1 MSPERLVEA
10 PRRES
15 SGFMQT
21 FASFKFGR
29 RAVLLACTL
38 GLPLMATAA
47 DPPGQLTPIDVKVRV
62 YEERMNAAPP
72 AASNT
77 TTRPRSSELSTASTT
92 SEENVPAMD
101 EVIWLNLP
109 DPADAATAFEQRLA
123 GTRHSDTV
131 KREYRRIYDDAKAY
145 VREIERP
152 NQYRLTLNEALKRAI
167 ASNFLIRIDSF
178 APAIS
183 TAQAVQA
190 EAVFDTAFFA
200 QINRNNQDRPAPNQL
215 AATKTDTTVV
225 NGGIRQLL
233 TSGAQV
239 SLAHTMTRVDNPG
252 FRFQTIN
259 PIWQQGFVAEL
270 RQPVLKNFGID
281 YNRAQINIRKTERK
295 INEQAF
301 RSRVIEVLNN
311 TERAYWDLA
320 RARREVTIGAELLAQ
335 AQLTLRQV
343 EARREFDSYLTL
355 VSASRATVSNRQF
368 IFLQLKNTVRN
379 AEDQLLNLM
388 NDKDLPMAKDLEVIP
403 IEQPTT
409 IDLVR
414 DRVEEVAT
422 ALRSRPEIIQARH
435 GVDVARLQLG
445 IAKNQALPQFDVVYR
460 MTLNGLGNNADN
472 SFDQVT
478 TANFTDQY
486 VGIEFAWNFAERGE
500 RAGIRVAALTQSRA
514 VTTYKKAIDD
524 VIADCRVALRN
535 LNTSYEQL
543 SPSRDAVL
551 SGTDRLRALQERQER
566 KSPPELDTIF
576 NAQVT
581 LAESRRGLLAAVIT
595 YNQGIVDVERAKGTL
610 LEYDNVNIANEP

>member
-1 MSPERLVEA
+1 
-10 PRRES
+10 
-15 SGFMQT
+15 MQT
-21 FASFKFGR
+21 LAHLLTR
-29 RAVLLACTL
+29 RLTPIAVCVLCLA
-38 GLPLMATAA
+38 ATIAA
-47 DPPGQLTPIDVKVRV
+47 EPPQPLTPIDMKVRD
-62 YEERMNAAPP
+62 YEQRMNTQPGPTAPNGP
-72 AASNT
+72 VRAG
-77 TTRPRSSELSTASTT
+77 SSEPVNAS
-92 SEENVPAMD
+92 SKPVVDAPNLD
-101 EVIWLNLP
+101 DVIWLNVP
-109 DPADAATAFEQRLA
+109 DPSNAAAVFDQRQA
-123 GTRHSDTV
+123 NTRHSDTV
-131 KREYRRIYDDAKAY
+131 KREYQRIYDDAKAY

-152 NQYRLTLNEALKRAI
+152 AQYRLTLHEALQRAI

-190 EAVFDTAFFA
+190 ESVFDTAFFA
-200 QINRNNQDRPAPNQL
+200 QVNRNNTDRPAINQL
-215 AATKTDTTVV
+215 SATKTDTTTV

-233 TSGAQV
+233 ASGAQV
-239 SLAHTMTRVDNPG
+239 SFAQTMVRVDNPG
-252 FRFQTIN
+252 FQFQTVN
-259 PIWQQGFVAEL
+259 PIWQQAFVAEL
-270 RQPVLKNFGID
+270 RQPVLRNFGMD
-281 YNRAQINIRKTERK
+281 FNRAQINIRKTERK

-301 RSRVIEVLNN
+301 RARVIEVLNN

-368 IFLQLKNTVRN
+368 IYIQLKNTVRN
-379 AEDQLLNLM
+379 AEDLLQNLM
-388 NDKDLPMAKDLEVIP
+388 NDKELAMAKDLELIP
-403 IEQPTT
+403 IDIPTT
-409 IDLVR
+409 VELVR

-445 IAKNQALPQFDVVYR
+445 IAKNQALPQLDVVYR
-460 MTLNGLGNNADN
+460 MTLNGLGNNSDN
-472 SFDQVT
+472 AFDQMT
-478 TANFTDQY
+478 SGNFTDQY

-524 VIADCRVALRN
+524 VIIDCRVALRN

-543 SPSRDAVL
+543 SPSSDAVV
-551 SGTDRLRALQERQER
+551 SGIDRLRALQERQER
-566 KSPPELDTIF
+566 KSPAELDAVF
-576 NAQVT
+576 NAQVS
-581 LAESRRGLLAAVIT
+581 LAEGRRALLAAVIA

-610 LEYDNVNIANEP
+610 LEYDNVVIANEP

>member
-1 MSPERLVEA
+1 
-10 PRRES
+10 
-15 SGFMQT
+15 MQT
-21 FASFKFGR
+21 LAHLLTR
-29 RAVLLACTL
+29 RLTPIAVCVLCLA
-38 GLPLMATAA
+38 ATIAA
-47 DPPGQLTPIDVKVRV
+47 EPPQPLTPIDVKVRD
-62 YEERMNAAPP
+62 YEQRMNTQPGPTAPNGP
-72 AASNT
+72 VRAG
-77 TTRPRSSELSTASTT
+77 SSEPVNAS
-92 SEENVPAMD
+92 SKPVVDAPNLD
-101 EVIWLNLP
+101 DVIWLNVP
-109 DPADAATAFEQRLA
+109 DPSNAAAVFDQRQA
-123 GTRHSDTV
+123 NTRHSDTV
-131 KREYRRIYDDAKAY
+131 KREYQRIYDDAKAY

-152 NQYRLTLNEALKRAI
+152 AQYRLTLHEALQRAI

-190 EAVFDTAFFA
+190 ESVFDTAFFA
-200 QINRNNQDRPAPNQL
+200 QVNRNNTDRPAINQL
-215 AATKTDTTVV
+215 SATKTDTTTV

-233 TSGAQV
+233 ASGAQV
-239 SLAHTMTRVDNPG
+239 SFAQTMVRVDNPG
-252 FRFQTIN
+252 FQFQTVN
-259 PIWQQGFVAEL
+259 PIWQQAFVAEL
-270 RQPVLKNFGID
+270 RQPVLRNFGMD
-281 YNRAQINIRKTERK
+281 FNRAQINIRKTERK

-301 RSRVIEVLNN
+301 RARVIEVLNN

-368 IFLQLKNTVRN
+368 IYIQLKNTVRN
-379 AEDQLLNLM
+379 AEDLLQNLM
-388 NDKDLPMAKDLEVIP
+388 NDKELAMAKDLELIP
-403 IEQPTT
+403 IDIPTT
-409 IDLVR
+409 VELVR

-445 IAKNQALPQFDVVYR
+445 IAKNQALPQLDVVYR
-460 MTLNGLGNNADN
+460 MTLNGLGNNSDN
-472 SFDQVT
+472 AFDQMT
-478 TANFTDQY
+478 SGNFTDQY

-524 VIADCRVALRN
+524 VIIDCRVALRN

-543 SPSRDAVL
+543 SPSSDAVV
-551 SGTDRLRALQERQER
+551 SGIDRLRALQERQER
-566 KSPPELDTIF
+566 KSPAELDAVF
-576 NAQVT
+576 NAQVS
-581 LAESRRGLLAAVIT
+581 LAEGRRALLAAVIA

-610 LEYDNVNIANEP
+610 LEYDNVVIANEP